1 MPAPLSGLT
10 PGYPP
15 LGQLNVSDGLI
26 RGPAAP
32 KSRQECQVLLMVGL
46 PGAGKT
52 YWAEKHRK
60 EYPEKYFNILG
71 KSLTV
76 SEALRVAYKHPSLSI
91 PRHHSNYDDTRV
103 TYSVRATIM
112 ENTN

>member
-1 MPAPLSGLT
+1 MVQTQSIIVKISRFSKNTAFTVNFGQMPAPLSGLT

-71 KSLTV
+71 K
-76 SEALRVAYKHPSLSI
+76 
-91 PRHHSNYDDTRV
+91 
-103 TYSVRATIM
+103 
-112 ENTN
+112 

>member
-1 MPAPLSGLT
+1 MGWPVGSSMVQTQSIIVKISRFSKNTAFTVNFGQMPAPLSGLT

-71 KSLTV
+71 K
-76 SEALRVAYKHPSLSI
+76 
-91 PRHHSNYDDTRV
+91 
-103 TYSVRATIM
+103 
-112 ENTN
+112 